1 MSYNVKNYTEQGGE
15 KTVIG
20 GELVIDGKI
29 TVTDGGEVAGI
40 TGVAGAATAN
50 ALGGIKAAASAAGDT
65 VEVKIDAASSKL
77 YVPTYPVL
85 PEEAIVEV
93 AGIVKQATNVAEAA
107 GEAPTAAEF
116 KALLDALIAA
126 GIMAA
131 E

>member
-20 GELVIDGKI
+20 GILEIKEGA
-29 TVTDGGEVAGI
+29 TVTGI
-40 TGVAGAATAN
+40 TATAAPASAA
-50 ALGGIKAAASAAGDT
+50 ALGGIKAEASTAGDT
-65 VEVKIDAASSKL
+65 VEVKIDATTSKL

-85 PEEAIVEV
+85 PEEATAEA

-107 GEAPTAAEF
+107 GAAPTAAEF